1 MARCTLYFN
10 FDASCLNAY
19 CDFGILYSCR
29 LARKYSIDYL
39 KSIDFTPF
47 DTYPVSISVNFVT
60 YITMNISLQSILNFY
75 QLHIFRIFFLSNFS
89 NFKKKSQ
96 VVRRNIY
103 SENIVKLV
111 RICTH
116 HELHSTFI
124 ECFVTRKLRDI

>member
-19 CDFGILYSCR
+19 CDFGILYLCR
-29 LARKYSIDYL
+29 LARKYSIEYL

-75 QLHIFRIFFLSNFS
+75 QLHIFRIFFKVIFLILKKNLKLFAEIFILRILLNLFAYVHITNFT
-89 NFKKKSQ
+89 
-96 VVRRNIY
+96 R
-103 SENIVKLV
+103 
-111 RICTH
+111 
-116 HELHSTFI
+116 HSSSA
-124 ECFVTRKLRDI
+124 L